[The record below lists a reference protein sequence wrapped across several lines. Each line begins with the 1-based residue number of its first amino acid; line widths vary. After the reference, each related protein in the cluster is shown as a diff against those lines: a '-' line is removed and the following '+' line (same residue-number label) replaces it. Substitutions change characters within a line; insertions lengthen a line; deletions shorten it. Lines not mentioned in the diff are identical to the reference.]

1 MLTFAEFSNL
11 IEFDRDIRSCASL
24 LAESEVDPAE
34 FVGSFLEEDLQEG
47 WKDWLTG
54 AGKVAGNVASGIGRL
69 GRAAGEV
76 GSSLWDGGLK
86 SGVAKGADTVAG
98 PSVKFDKALAMLNDL
113 AAYLHQNDMTRNL
126 PSAGKSGYTVAMY
139 IKAVAGSLK
148 KEKNN
153 MPQMQKAQV
162 SQGMAARDGGASAA
176 ALQTPQTVGGPINN
190 VSSSRPP
197 DALRR
202 SSGGNPTMRKVV

>member
-1 MLTFAEFSNL
+1 MLTFGEFSDL

-54 AGKVAGNVASGIGRL
+54 AGKAAASGLSRL
-69 GRAAGEV
+69 GQAAGEV

-86 SGVAKGADTVAG
+86 SGIAKGKDTVAG
-98 PSVKFDKALAMLNDL
+98 PAVKFDKAMGILKSLAD
-113 AAYLHQNDMTRNL
+113 YLRKNDMTRDL
-126 PSAGKSGYTVAMY
+126 PSAGKSGYTVGQY
-139 IKAVAGSLK
+139 IQAVVNALK
-148 KEKNN
+148 KEKDN

-162 SQGMAARDGGASAA
+162 SQGMAPRDGGASLTASQA
-176 ALQTPQTVGGPINN
+176 PKTVASPVLGSDGVPM
-190 VSSSRPP
+190 
-197 DALRR
+197 
-202 SSGGNPTMRKVV
+202 MRKVV

>member
-47 WKDWLTG
+47 WKDWLAG
-54 AGKVAGNVASGIGRL
+54 AGKAVAGGLGRL
-69 GRAAGEV
+69 GQAAGEV

-86 SGVAKGADTVAG
+86 SGVAKGSDTVAG
-98 PSVKFDKALAMLNDL
+98 PSVKFDKAMGILNNLADYLNK
-113 AAYLHQNDMTRNL
+113 NDMTKGL
-126 PSAGKSGYTVAMY
+126 PSAGKSGWTVGQY
-139 IKAVAGSLK
+139 IKAVVNALK
-148 KEKNN
+148 KEKDN

-176 ALQTPQTVGGPINN
+176 ARQAPNAVASPVLGA
-190 VSSSRPP
+190 
-197 DALRR
+197 D
-202 SSGGNPTMRKVV
+202 GNPMMRKVV

>member
-47 WKDWLTG
+47 WKDWLAG
-54 AGKVAGNVASGIGRL
+54 AGKAVAGGLGRL
-69 GRAAGEV
+69 GQAAGEV

-86 SGVAKGADTVAG
+86 SGVAKGSDTVAG
-98 PSVKFDKALAMLNDL
+98 PSVKFDKAMGILKSLSDYLNN
-113 AAYLHQNDMTRNL
+113 NDMTKEL
-126 PSAGKSGYTVAMY
+126 PSAGKSGWTVGQY
-139 IKAVAGSLK
+139 IQAVVKALK
-148 KEKNN
+148 KEKDN

-176 ALQTPQTVGGPINN
+176 ARQAPNTVASPVLGA
-190 VSSSRPP
+190 
-197 DALRR
+197 D
-202 SSGGNPTMRKVV
+202 GNPMMRKVV

>member
-1 MLTFAEFSNL
+1 MLTFGEFSNL
-11 IEFDRDIRSCASL
+11 IEFNREIRSCASL
-24 LAESEVDPAE
+24 LSESEVDPAE
-34 FVGSFLEEDLQEG
+34 FVGGFLEEDLQEG

-54 AGKVAGNVASGIGRL
+54 AGKVAGGVASGIGRL

-86 SGVAKGADTVAG
+86 SGVAKGSDTVAG
-98 PSVKFDKALAMLNDL
+98 PSVKFDKAMAILKDL
-113 AAYLHQNDMTRNL
+113 AAYLNQNDMTKGL
-126 PSAGKSGYTVAMY
+126 PSAGERGYTVGQY
-139 IKAVAGSLK
+139 IQRIVDDLN

-176 ALQTPQTVGGPINN
+176 DRQAPKAVASPVLGADGNPVMRR
-190 VSSSRPP
+190 VDP
-197 DALRR
+197 DAA
-202 SSGGNPTMRKVV
+202 

>member
-1 MLTFAEFSNL
+1 MLTFAEFSDL

-47 WKDWLTG
+47 WKDWLSG
-54 AGKVAGNVASGIGRL
+54 AGKVAGNMASGIGRL

-86 SGVAKGADTVAG
+86 SGVAKGSDTVAG
-98 PSVKFDKALAMLNDL
+98 PSVKFDKAMGILKNLADYLN
-113 AAYLHQNDMTRNL
+113 QNDMTREL
-126 PSAGKSGYTVAMY
+126 PSAGKSGYTVGQY
-139 IKAVAGSLK
+139 IQAVVNALK
-148 KEKNN
+148 KEKDN

-176 ALQTPQTVGGPINN
+176 ARQAPQTVASPVLGA
-190 VSSSRPP
+190 
-197 DALRR
+197 D
-202 SSGGNPTMRKVV
+202 GNPMRKVV